1 MLRVKGVIQA
11 SDDPR
16 PIVIHGVQRIFHPPV
31 RLHSWKSEPGT
42 RIVVIGEKSAEHA
55 VAEITE
61 ALREA
66 VLASAPAPAR
76 KADRMTIPVIER
88 DQDMK
93 IGWIGVGRMGAPM
106 AARLLRAGHDVAI
119 WNRTRAKAET
129 EELKGAKIVDSRSE
143 LADVDVL
150 FTMLNT
156 GKDVADVCFGPEGMF
171 RDGLKSVPKLLV
183 DSSTI
188 GMDELAEIR
197 RGLDRLGVRFLAAP
211 VSGNPKCVRAGKF
224 CCVVSGPKD
233 AYELVKPLLVT
244 MAPRGAAYAGEGE
257 LARMCKIAVNL
268 LLAVTAENMMEVTL
282 LAQKAGVKRSAFL
295 QFLNDSVVGSTFTRY
310 KTPALV
316 NLDWTTTF
324 PLGGQRKDV
333 DLGLALARQHEVP
346 MPITAA
352 VREMFQAHFGIAKTK
367 SNPEA
372 YLAQD
377 FATLF
382 ETMAL
387 IAGVKLESENVEVSD
402 GLEPDGAT
410 PARS

>member
-1 MLRVKGVIQA
+1 
-11 SDDPR
+11 
-16 PIVIHGVQRIFHPPV
+16 
-31 RLHSWKSEPGT
+31 
-42 RIVVIGEKSAEHA
+42 
-55 VAEITE
+55 
-61 ALREA
+61 
-66 VLASAPAPAR
+66 
-76 KADRMTIPVIER
+76 
-88 DQDMK
+88 MK

-129 EELKGAKIVDSRSE
+129 EELRGAKIVDSRSE

-156 GKDVADVCFGPEGMF
+156 GRDVADICFGPEGMF

-188 GMDELAEIR
+188 GMDESAEIR

-387 IAGVKLESENVEVSD
+387 IAGVKLESESVEVSD

>member
-1 MLRVKGVIQA
+1 
-11 SDDPR
+11 
-16 PIVIHGVQRIFHPPV
+16 
-31 RLHSWKSEPGT
+31 
-42 RIVVIGEKSAEHA
+42 
-55 VAEITE
+55 
-61 ALREA
+61 
-66 VLASAPAPAR
+66 
-76 KADRMTIPVIER
+76 
-88 DQDMK
+88 MK

-129 EELKGAKIVDSRSE
+129 EELRGAKIVDSRSE

-333 DLGLALARQHEVP
+333 DLGLTLARQHEVP

-387 IAGVKLESENVEVSD
+387 IAGVKLESESVEVSD

>member
-1 MLRVKGVIQA
+1 
-11 SDDPR
+11 
-16 PIVIHGVQRIFHPPV
+16 
-31 RLHSWKSEPGT
+31 
-42 RIVVIGEKSAEHA
+42 
-55 VAEITE
+55 
-61 ALREA
+61 
-66 VLASAPAPAR
+66 
-76 KADRMTIPVIER
+76 
-88 DQDMK
+88 MK

-106 AARLLRAGHDVAI
+106 AARLVRAGHDVSI
-119 WNRTRAKAET
+119 WNRTRSKAET
-129 EELKGAKIVDSRSE
+129 EELKGAKVVASRSE
-143 LADVDVL
+143 LADADVL

-156 GKDVADVCFGPEGMF
+156 GKDLIDVCFGSEGMF
-171 RDGLKSVPKLLV
+171 RDGLKSMPKLLV

-188 GMDELAEIR
+188 GMDESAEVR
-197 RGLDRLGVRFLAAP
+197 KGLDRLGVKFLAAP

-233 AYELVKPLLVT
+233 AYEQVKPLLLT
-244 MAPRGAAYAGEGE
+244 IAPRGAAYAGEGE

-268 LLAVTAENMMEVTL
+268 LLAVTVENMMEVTL

-352 VREMFQAHFGIAKTK
+352 VREMFQAHFGVAKTK
-367 SNPEA
+367 PNPEA

-387 IAGVKLESENVEVSD
+387 IAGVKLESENVQVSD
-402 GLEPDGAT
+402 GLEPEGAAT
-410 PARS
+410 ART